1 MASFRVEVDRGV
13 RKQIRRLPGN
23 VRQRVVRAL
32 GDLRDQ
38 PRPSGSEPLDIG
50 ELPIAVPEGYE
61 PRRLRIES
69 WRIVYVVEE
78 EELRI
83 SVLTIWKR
91 PPYQYDDL
99 KRLLD
104 SVLR

>member
-23 VRQRVVRAL
+23 VRQRVVKAL
-32 GDLRDQ
+32 GDLRSE
-38 PRPSGSEPLDIG
+38 PRPSDSEALDID
-50 ELPIAVPEGYE
+50 ELGITVPQGFE
-61 PRRLRIES
+61 PRRLRIEN

-78 EELRI
+78 DDLLI
-83 SVLTIWKR
+83 SVLAVRKR
-91 PPYQYDDL
+91 PPYRYDDL